1 MSRATD
7 GAMARTTVDRMQVPG
22 ALTAVLLGLLL
33 AAGPAAAQDGAGA
46 SESAAADGRGVVTLG
61 TGDARRGDTLSL
73 DRALRLAL
81 QNSPELSAARAR
93 LSGEQAGRWADWG
106 AFLPEVT
113 ASANFDRTSAT
124 RVTFQ
129 GEDGRYREAP
139 EPLSFTRKSANQ
151 QLRMDW
157 TLLEGGRRIL
167 DFREGEARVEAA
179 RHRLTVDERAV
190 VGKVKR
196 AYFDALEQQR
206 LLDVARRQL
215 AARREELEVTR
226 RRVEA
231 GVATRTDSLG
241 ARGEVGRARLA
252 LLDARDL
259 AERERRNLR
268 RVMGLR
274 RNGDHS
280 FGSLREMGRLP
291 DADALARER
300 LVRKAVSTDPEI
312 RALEADARAASAAS
326 SAPWTRY
333 VPEVRASYAHIRS
346 ENGAGGARF
355 LNLDPSDSF
364 GQLGL
369 TVSWSLFQGFDR
381 KERTGR
387 ARAELDEARAERT
400 KRHLEIEQEI
410 GDLLSELRRRA
421 DRLEVLEQNFEVAR
435 ERLELARESYEA
447 GIRTFD
453 DLQVFIDEDRQAE
466 EQLTRERYRYLK
478 LWADLEELVGPLSE
492 LSSTASLG
500 TAAAGSA
507 GY

>member
-1 MSRATD
+1 MSR
-7 GAMARTTVDRMQVPG
+7 GRVGTVSGVALPG
-22 ALTAVLLGLLL
+22 ALTAALLAILL
-33 AAGPAAAQDGAGA
+33 AAGPAAAQDGEGQTAGDTA
-46 SESAAADGRGVVTLG
+46 RARNVVVLG
-61 TGDARRGDTLSL
+61 AGDARRGDTLSL

-113 ASANFDRTSAT
+113 ASADFDRTSAT

-139 EPLSFTRKSANQ
+139 EPLSFTRKSATQ
-151 QLRMDW
+151 QLRFDW

-215 AARREELEVTR
+215 AARREELAVTR

-259 AERERRNLR
+259 AERERRSLR

-274 RNGDHS
+274 RNGAPS
-280 FGSLREMGRLP
+280 FASLRTMGRLP
-291 DADALARER
+291 DADALDRER

-326 SAPWTRY
+326 TAAWTRY
-333 VPEVRASYAHIRS
+333 VPEVRASYAHVRS
-346 ENGAGGARF
+346 ENGAADARF

-364 GQLGL
+364 GQLGV
-369 TVSWSLFQGFDR
+369 TVSWNLFQGFDR
-381 KERTGR
+381 RERTGR

-400 KRHLEIEQEI
+400 RRHLEIEQRV

-421 DRLEVLEQNFEVAR
+421 DRLAVLADNFEVAR

-453 DLQVFIDEDRQAE
+453 DLQVFIDEDREAE

-492 LSSTASLG
+492 LSATALG
-500 TAAAGSA
+500 GADGIGNSFE
-507 GY
+507 

>member
-1 MSRATD
+1 MSRSSD
-7 GAMARTTVDRMQVPG
+7 GSGARAALCG
-22 ALTAVLLGLLL
+22 ALAAVLLGTLLT
-33 AAGPAAAQDGAGA
+33 ASPTAAQDGEVVADSAMARGRSVVALGA
-46 SESAAADGRGVVTLG
+46 TGGRQ
-61 TGDARRGDTLSL
+61 GDTLSL

-113 ASANFDRTSAT
+113 ASADFDRTSAT

-139 EPLSFTRKSANQ
+139 EPLSFTRKSATQ
-151 QLRMDW
+151 QLRFDW

-179 RHRLTVDERAV
+179 RHRLTVNERSV
-190 VGKVKR
+190 VGQVKR

-215 AARREELEVTR
+215 EARREELEITR

-252 LLDARDL
+252 VLDARDL
-259 AERERRNLR
+259 AERGRRNLR

-274 RNGDHS
+274 RDGEEA
-280 FGSLREMGRLP
+280 FGSLRGMEELP
-291 DADALARER
+291 DADALDRER
-300 LVRKAVSTDPEI
+300 LVRKAVTTDPEI

-326 SAPWTRY
+326 TAAWTRY
-333 VPEVRASYAHIRS
+333 VPEVRASYAHVRS
-346 ENGAGGARF
+346 ENGAAGARF

-364 GQLGL
+364 RQLGI
-369 TVSWSLFQGFDR
+369 TVSWNLFQGFDR
-381 KERTGR
+381 RERTGR

-400 KRHLEIEQEI
+400 KRRLEIEKQI
-410 GDLLSELRRRA
+410 GDLLSELRRRS
-421 DRLEVLEQNFEVAR
+421 DRLEVLEQNFDLAR
-435 ERLELARESYEA
+435 ERLELARESYVA

-453 DLQVFIDEDRQAE
+453 DLQVFIDEDREAE
-466 EQLTRERYRYLK
+466 EQLTRERYRYLS
-478 LWADLEELVGPLSE
+478 LWADLEEQVGPLSE
-492 LSSTASLG
+492 LAVADSGLG
-500 TAAAGSA
+500 MTSPPPPEG
-507 GY
+507 GG

>member
-1 MSRATD
+1 MSRPSDGTD
-7 GAMARTTVDRMQVPG
+7 ARIALPG
-22 ALTAVLLGLLL
+22 VLAAVLLGTLLTP
-33 AAGPAAAQDGAGA
+33 GPAAAQDGEAEA
-46 SESAAADGRGVVTLG
+46 SAATTPGRSVVALG
-61 TGDARRGDTLSL
+61 AAGGRPGDTLSL

-81 QNSPELSAARAR
+81 RNSPELSAARAR

-113 ASANFDRTSAT
+113 ASADFDRTSAT

-139 EPLSFTRKSANQ
+139 EPLSFTRKSATQ
-151 QLRMDW
+151 QLRFDW

-167 DFREGEARVEAA
+167 DFREGEARVDAA
-179 RHRLTVDERAV
+179 RHRLTVNERSV
-190 VGKVKR
+190 VGRVKR

-215 AARREELEVTR
+215 EARREELEITR

-252 LLDARDL
+252 VLDARDL

-274 RNGDHS
+274 RNGEHD
-280 FGSLREMGRLP
+280 FGSLRGMGRLP
-291 DADALARER
+291 DAGALDRER
-300 LVRKAVSTDPEI
+300 LVRKAVTTDPEI

-326 SAPWTRY
+326 TAAWTRY
-333 VPEVRASYAHIRS
+333 VPEVRASYAHVRS
-346 ENGAGGARF
+346 ENGAAEARF
-355 LNLDPSDSF
+355 LNLDPSDTF
-364 GQLGL
+364 GQLGV
-369 TVSWSLFQGFDR
+369 TVSWNLFQGFDR
-381 KERTGR
+381 RERTGR

-400 KRHLEIEQEI
+400 KRRLEIEKRI

-421 DRLEVLEQNFEVAR
+421 DRLEVLEQNFELAR
-435 ERLELARESYEA
+435 ERLDLARESYEA

-453 DLQVFIDEDRQAE
+453 DLQVFIDEDREAE
-466 EQLTRERYRYLK
+466 EQLTRERYLYLG

-492 LSSTASLG
+492 LASASLG
-500 TAAAGSA
+500 VHGGS
-507 GY
+507 GDTGE

>member
-1 MSRATD
+1 MSRASD
-7 GAMARTTVDRMQVPG
+7 GASARSALPG
-22 ALTAVLLGLLL
+22 ALAAALLGMLLT
-33 AAGPAAAQDGAGA
+33 AGPAAAQDGAG
-46 SESAAADGRGVVTLG
+46 STDGATTARGRSVVPPG
-61 TGDARRGDTLSL
+61 AGDARRGDTLSL

-113 ASANFDRTSAT
+113 ASADFDRTSAT

-129 GEDGRYREAP
+129 GEDGQYREAP
-139 EPLSFTRKSANQ
+139 EPLSFTRKSASQ
-151 QLRMDW
+151 QLRLDW

-179 RHRLTVDERAV
+179 RHRLTVNERSV

-215 AARREELEVTR
+215 EARREELEITR

-252 LLDARDL
+252 VLDARDL
-259 AERERRNLR
+259 AERERRSLR

-274 RNGDHS
+274 RGGEGS
-280 FGSLREMGRLP
+280 FSSLRDMGQLP
-291 DADALARER
+291 DADALDRER

-312 RALEADARAASAAS
+312 RALAADARAASAAS
-326 SAPWTRY
+326 TAAWTRY

-346 ENGAGGARF
+346 ENGAADARF

-369 TVSWSLFQGFDR
+369 TVSWNLFQGFDR
-381 KERTGR
+381 RERTGR

-400 KRHLEIEQEI
+400 KRHLEIEQQI
-410 GDLLSELRRRA
+410 GDLLSELSRRA
-421 DRLEVLEQNFEVAR
+421 DRLAVLEDNFDVAR

-453 DLQVFIDEDRQAE
+453 DLQVFIDEDREAE
-466 EQLTRERYRYLK
+466 RQLTRERYRYLK

-492 LSSTASLG
+492 LASTASAVVGAEG
-500 TAAAGSA
+500 TGPGS
-507 GY
+507 